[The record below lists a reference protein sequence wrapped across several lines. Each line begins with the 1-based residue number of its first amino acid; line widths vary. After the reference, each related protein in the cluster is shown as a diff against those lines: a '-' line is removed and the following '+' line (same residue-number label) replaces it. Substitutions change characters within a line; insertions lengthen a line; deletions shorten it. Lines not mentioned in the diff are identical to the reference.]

1 MPKLSLIVSEVYLI
15 IIIKF
20 MKNLKLISA
29 ITLILAI
36 VSLNACKKSALN
48 PSKSST
54 IELKAVTNSLNPK
67 AVQYFNI
74 TAANVNIVNL
84 QIEENSGNDGENV
97 EGGND
102 NGNDG
107 NETGGSENETDNGDI
122 LLAGPFS
129 LDISGGNASIGQVNV
144 YPGTFK
150 KVDFSFQT
158 NTSAPFS
165 GSSIVISGNYTST
178 NGTVIPFTISSAFS
192 QMVQLPLAG
201 NGVTVTANN
210 SAVIDIVFNVNA
222 WLSGI
227 DFASAK
233 VTNNKILIDN
243 AHNNALL
250 SVFEANLAAY
260 IDIEGE

>member
-1 MPKLSLIVSEVYLI
+1 MSKLSSIMSEVYLMI
-15 IIIKF
+15 KRLKF
-20 MKNLKLISA
+20 MKNLKFVLA
-29 ITLILAI
+29 IVIILAI
-36 VSLNACKKSALN
+36 VNLNACKKLALN

-54 IELKAVTNSLNPK
+54 IELKAVTNSLNLK
-67 AVQYFNI
+67 AVQDFYI

-97 EGGND
+97 EGGNE
-102 NGNDG
+102 NNG
-107 NETGGSENETDNGDI
+107 NETGGSDNETDNGDV
-122 LLAGPFS
+122 LLAGPYS
-129 LDISGGNASIGQVNV
+129 LDISGGYASIGQVNV

-158 NTSAPFS
+158 NTSDPFS

-178 NGTVIPFTISSAFS
+178 DSTVIPFTIYSAFS
-192 QMVQLPLAG
+192 QKVQLPLAD
-201 NGVTVTANN
+201 NGIIVTANN
-210 SAVIDIVFNVNA
+210 SVVIDILFNVNA

-227 DFASAK
+227 DFASAI

-243 AHNNALL
+243 AHNNTLL
-250 SVFEANLAAY
+250 SVFEANLTAY